1 MTRTVKCLSNFCRQ
15 CCFTIP
21 CQNLAL
27 MFDNDHICKRAL
39 SQGSIPERGRALTA
53 SQCCYST
60 VWLFTFPVSSHSS
73 LPPSSLC
80 SGRASHLEQ
89 QAAGGDDIICT
100 AAHCSTGSEQR
111 HVSLLLTIPD
121 SFLLS
126 LCLYLFPHIRQRQNE
141 STTLDEGICL
151 NLLTLLSTHT
161 LRPE

>member
-1 MTRTVKCLSNFCRQ
+1 MC
-15 CCFTIP
+15 
-21 CQNLAL
+21 
-27 MFDNDHICKRAL
+27 DNDHVCNRAL
-39 SQGSIPERGRALTA
+39 SQGSKPERGRALMA
-53 SQCCYST
+53 SQRCYST

-121 SFLLS
+121 SFPPS
-126 LCLYLFPHIRQRQNE
+126 LRLYLFPPIRRKQNE
-141 STTLDEGICL
+141 STTLYEGMCL
-151 NLLTLLSTHT
+151 YLLTPLSTPA